1 MSNAR
6 RIANLMSR
14 SRMDRKIDEELKS
27 HLEMRVDD
35 NCAAGMSRE
44 EARRDALLR
53 FGNPVV
59 MRERVAGADT
69 ALKLYDLWADVRYAL
84 RRLRRSP
91 GFACTA
97 ILILGLGIGA
107 CTAIFS
113 AIKPILLDSL
123 PYPHAGRLMMIWEMR
138 RAGGPMDVSF
148 GTFRGLEERNH
159 SFTAMAVMKP
169 WQLTMVA
176 KDSPERFEGQ
186 RVSADYF
193 RTLGISPRLG
203 RNFIAEDDSFH
214 GPNLVILSNRLWRRS
229 FAGDKTVIGRQV
241 RLDGDSYTVIGV
253 MPRPFENVLAPSAE
267 LWAPLQYDP
276 SLPSDGK
283 EWGHHLR
290 MVGRLKNGVT
300 LAQAESQLDLILPT
314 LAQEHA
320 KGYDSSGGAPAGMI
334 VNELQS
340 DLTSAV
346 RPALLAVLG
355 AVVLVLLICCVNV
368 TNLFLARGVQR
379 QAEFALR
386 AALGASRTRMIR
398 QMLTESLLLAGLGAV
413 FGMMVAFVGVRA
425 LIALSPPGMPRL
437 SAIGVHAGV
446 FLFGLGITTALGVV
460 VGLIPALQASRKD
473 LQTGLRQN
481 SQRTAGG
488 RKWMRPALVV
498 AEVSLAAVLLVCTG
512 LLLHSMQQLFA
523 VDPGFDGKN
532 LLTMQVQESG
542 HQFNTDTAS
551 LRFFTQALE
560 KVRQVPGVLSAGF
573 TTQLPLSG
581 DSDTYGV
588 EVEGKNDPAGDP
600 ALRYAVTP
608 GYVETMHTPL
618 LRGRLLNEQDAFGAP
633 VAVLLSESLAHREFP
648 GQDPIG
654 RRVRVGPDAGHA
666 DKPWATIVGV
676 VGNVKQHSLAVGDE
690 DAFYISTQQWAWVDS
705 AQSLVVRAR
714 GNAAALTAAIR
725 NAVWSVDKDEPIV
738 HVATMDDL
746 LAASETERHFVL
758 MLFGAFALVGL
769 VLAATGIYGVIAGSV
784 SERTREIGVR
794 SALGASR
801 GNILLLVMRQ
811 GLTFSIFGVLI
822 GLTAAVAASTA
833 IASLLFGV
841 TLADP
846 LTYAGVTALL
856 ILVSGVACFV
866 PARRAASIHPI
877 EALRAE

>member
-1 MSNAR
+1 MSMAR
-6 RIANLMSR
+6 RIANLMCR
-14 SRMDRKIDEELKS
+14 SGVDREIDEELRS

-59 MRERVAGADT
+59 VRERVAGADA
-69 ALKLYDLWADVRYAL
+69 ALGLYSLWADVRYAS

-97 ILILGLGIGA
+97 ILILALGIGA

-123 PYPHAGRLMMIWEMR
+123 PYPQAGRLMMIWEMR
-138 RAGGPMDVSF
+138 GAGGPMDVSF
-148 GTFRGLEERNH
+148 GTFQGLEERNH

-169 WQLTMVA
+169 WQPTLIA
-176 KDSPERFEGQ
+176 GDRPERFEGQ

-193 RTLGISPRLG
+193 RTLGIAPLLG
-203 RNFIAEDDSFH
+203 RNFDASDDSLH
-214 GPNLVILSNRLWRRS
+214 GPKVVILSDRLWRRS
-229 FAGDKTVIGRQV
+229 FAGDKAVIGRQM
-241 RLDGDSYTVIGV
+241 RFDGDSYTVIGV

-267 LWAPLQYDP
+267 LWASLQYDP

-300 LAQAESQLDLILPT
+300 RAQAVSDLDRILPA
-314 LAQEHA
+314 LAREHA
-320 KGYDSSGGAPAGMI
+320 RGYDSSGGAPAGMI

-340 DLTSAV
+340 DLTSGV

-368 TNLFLARGVQR
+368 TNLLLAQGARR

-386 AALGASRTRMIR
+386 AALGAGRTRMIR
-398 QMLTESLLLAGLGAV
+398 QVLTESLLLAALGAV
-413 FGMMVAFVGVRA
+413 FGMGVAFVGVRA
-425 LIALSPPGMPRL
+425 LIALSPASLPRL
-437 SAIGVHAGV
+437 SAIGIHPAA
-446 FLFGLGITTALGVV
+446 FLFALGITTALGIV
-460 VGLIPALQASRKD
+460 VGLVPALQASRKD
-473 LQTGLRQN
+473 LQTGLRQG
-481 SQRTAGG
+481 SQRTAGS
-488 RKWMRPALVV
+488 RQWMRPVLVV
-498 AEVSLAAVLLVCTG
+498 AEVSLAAVLLISTG
-512 LLLHSMQQLFA
+512 LLLRSMQHLFA
-523 VDPGFDGKN
+523 VDPGFDGN
-532 LLTMQVQESG
+532 ALLTMQVQESG
-542 HQFNTDTAS
+542 HQFDSDAAR

-573 TTQLPLSG
+573 TAQLPLSG

-588 EVEGKNDPAGDP
+588 EFEGKNNPGGDP

-608 GYVETMHTPL
+608 GYVETMHIPL
-618 LRGRLLNEQDAFGAP
+618 RRGRLLNEHDDSSAP

-654 RRVRVGPDAGHA
+654 RRVRIGPDIGHA

-676 VGNVKQHSLAVGDE
+676 VGNVKQHSLAMGDE
-690 DAFYISTQQWAWVDS
+690 DAFYVSTQQWAWADN

-714 GNAAALTAAIR
+714 GDAAALTPSIR
-725 NAVWSVDKDEPIV
+725 NAIWSVDQDEPIV
-738 HVATMDDL
+738 RVATMEDL
-746 LAASETERHFVL
+746 LAASEADRHFVL
-758 MLFGAFALVGL
+758 MLFAAFALVGL
-769 VLAATGIYGVIAGSV
+769 VLAATGIYGVLAGSV

-801 GNILLLVMRQ
+801 GSILVLVMRQ
-811 GLTFSIFGVLI
+811 GLTFSIVGILI

-833 IASLLFGV
+833 ITALLFGV
-841 TLADP
+841 SGFDP
-846 LTYAGVTALL
+846 VTYGGVSALL
-856 ILVSGVACFV
+856 LLVSAAACFI
-866 PARRAASIHPI
+866 PARRAAWVNPI